1 MGKRV
6 ILYLFLLFSLSLQAQ
21 SEKKALSTN
30 DSTKIDSTTVTQP
43 SPFKRAI
50 KKFMNFSDFDT
61 LYISPN
67 RYIYA
72 LMVTHF
78 SNFEYYSITS
88 ELPQP
93 QKLSFSP
100 NPHNKIGLYF
110 GWRWIFLGW
119 SVDVNDIFKKV
130 PERTEE
136 QNSILAYTVPN
147 WVWISSIAALVM
159 ITKYIKSEDFQTIS
173 PPTIPKISAE

>member
-21 SEKKALSTN
+21 TEEKVSLGN
-30 DSTKIDSTTVTQP
+30 DSTEVDSTTTTKP
-43 SPFKRAI
+43 SAFKRAI

-67 RYIYA
+67 RYNYA

-173 PPTIPKISAE
+173 PLTIPKISAE

>member
-21 SEKKALSTN
+21 TEEKVSLGN
-30 DSTKIDSTTVTQP
+30 DSTEVDSTTTTKP
-43 SPFKRAI
+43 SAFKRAI

-67 RYIYA
+67 RYNYA

-93 QKLSFSP
+93 QKLDVSP
-100 NPHNKIGLYF
+100 ILPH
-110 GWRWIFLGW
+110 
-119 SVDVNDIFKKV
+119 SVSPLINDAMQVHLLQVF
-130 PERTEE
+130 PF
-136 QNSILAYTVPN
+136 QSI
-147 WVWISSIAALVM
+147 ISTS
-159 ITKYIKSEDFQTIS
+159 TIQHFRDLS
-173 PPTIPKISAE
+173 RRR

>member
-21 SEKKALSTN
+21 TEEKVSLGN
-30 DSTKIDSTTVTQP
+30 DSTEVDSTTTTKP
-43 SPFKRAI
+43 SAFKRAI

-67 RYIYA
+67 RYNYA

-110 GWRWIFLGW
+110 GWRWIFSGDVGPVLADRGQHLIKHPAFK
-119 SVDVNDIFKKV
+119 SFRRGQFAVNDQAV
-130 PERTEE
+130 
-136 QNSILAYTVPN
+136 
-147 WVWISSIAALVM
+147 
-159 ITKYIKSEDFQTIS
+159 
-173 PPTIPKISAE
+173 